1 MKRKSSP
8 VPPVILSPVIFALIL
23 TAQQPTATGPYTQ
36 AQADAGR
43 TAYQANCA
51 GCHGPDLSGRNDAAQ
66 LAGSL
71 FMGSWGGR
79 TTKDLLG
86 FMQGSMPPGNPGGLG
101 EATYL
106 NIAAFIL
113 ESNGARPGTQ
123 PLTAATTIGIRS
135 IATGQPPAQVAQ
147 GGRGGRGGRG
157 GAAD

>member
-1 MKRKSSP
+1 M
-8 VPPVILSPVIFALIL
+8 PPQFAQPKNLGTGDLVSGRSLQRLLL
-23 TAQQPTATGPYTQ
+23 TGQQPTTTGPYTA

-51 GCHGPDLSGRNDAAQ
+51 GCHGPDLGGRNDAAQ

-79 TTKDLLG
+79 TTSDLLG

-113 ESNGARPGTQ
+113 DSNGARPGTQ
-123 PLTAATTIGIRS
+123 
-135 IATGQPPAQVAQ
+135 
-147 GGRGGRGGRG
+147 
-157 GAAD
+157 AADGHDQCRHPLDRHRPIARTDRSG